1 MTCSVLERFLQESG
15 VPFTVRDVLRD
26 HQALMEFL
34 ATGFKTPPV
43 TVIDGEAVWGY
54 QPGRLEALL
63 YDGLAE
69 SGH

>member
-54 QPGRLEALL
+54 R
-63 YDGLAE
+63 
-69 SGH
+69 